1 MVGKMTY
8 FGDSEKFQKVFFIF
22 TFVYQ
27 YHAFFQ
33 KILRVDSK
41 KKAHKVL
48 DQIWTLYEIL

>member
-8 FGDSEKFQKVFFIF
+8 FGDNEKFQKVFFIF

-41 KKAHKVL
+41 KKVHKVL